1 MTKIGADT
9 PKAANPWLHENLSP
23 NELAACRQAFCKYL
37 KYKGILVKDA
47 KLDLEMIKNVAYF
60 MGNESQKWRHV
71 SPHTMSF
78 KMKGIN
84 SVYNSLLHFTQSPE
98 EAQEMVE
105 DLQMPD
111 AATLPRACSNCLL
124 PPPLSRR
131 PKKPPGKIRQKP
143 LTPL

>member
-1 MTKIGADT
+1 M
-9 PKAANPWLHENLSP
+9 SP
-23 NELAACRQAFCKYL
+23 NELAVCRQAFCKYL

-60 MGNESQKWRHV
+60 MGIESQKWRHV

-84 SVYNSLLHFTQSPE
+84 SVYNSLLHFTQSPD
-98 EAQEMVE
+98 EAQEMIE

-111 AATLPRACSNCLL
+111 AATF
-124 PPPLSRR
+124 
-131 PKKPPGKIRQKP
+131 PPGTLELLAPPTSVQTPQKATRQNSAK
-143 LTPL
+143 T